1 MNGTAALLRLFARR
15 DRVILPLWVLAIG
28 LVPLLYAVSFEGLYP
43 TAADRQAFYEAT
55 AHTPAELALVGPI
68 FGDDLGAL
76 VTWRSGIL
84 LTLVPLAALLTV
96 VRHTRAEEDTGR
108 TELVGSTAIGRRA
121 GLCAAMALATT
132 GVVLTAAIAATAL
145 AASGFPVGGSVAFG
159 LSIAAVGV
167 VFVGVAA
174 VAAQVGSNA
183 RAARGYAI
191 SVLAAAFVLRA
202 VGDAGTSG
210 TSGSSGTLSWLSPI
224 GWSSQLRP
232 FADERWWVLVLP
244 AAAATVA
251 AGLAFALALRRD
263 LGAGLVAV
271 RDGKPSTSMQGVF
284 GLAWR
289 AQRGTLLAWTVGLAV
304 IAAVL
309 GSAADSVQGQ
319 LGESAAIGDALSKF
333 GGSSL
338 VDSFLATALSILGIG
353 AAAMSISSVLRV
365 HADEE
370 SSITEVVLAGS
381 VGRTRWLVSTLVF
394 ALGGPAVAMTVV
406 GFAAGV
412 PYGMSVV
419 DVRSVL
425 PGVLAGAV
433 SQLPAVWV
441 LTASGIVLFGFVP
454 RFSAAVW
461 GLLAVFVMLGQV
473 GTVVGL
479 PQLVLDLSPFTH
491 LPHLPGGAVE
501 VVPLMWLVA
510 VSAVGLVA
518 GVVAFEHRDLRG

>member
-1 MNGTAALLRLFARR
+1 MSGIFQLVRLFARR
-15 DRVILPLWVLAIG
+15 DRVAMPLWVLAIG

-43 TAADRQAFYEAT
+43 TVADRQAFYEAT
-55 AHTPAELALVGPI
+55 AQTPAELALVGPI
-68 FGDDLGAL
+68 FGADLGAL

-96 VRHTRAEEDTGR
+96 IRHTRAEEDAGR
-108 TELVGSTAIGRRA
+108 TELVGSTAVGRRD
-121 GLCAAMALATT
+121 GLCAAMALAAT
-132 GVVLTAAIAATAL
+132 GVLMTAVIAATAL
-145 AASGFPVGGSVAFG
+145 AASGFAVGGSVAFG

-174 VAAQVGSNA
+174 VAAQVGFNA

-191 SVLAAAFVLRA
+191 TVLAAAFVLRA
-202 VGDAGTSG
+202 VGDAGASG

-232 FADERWWVLVLP
+232 FADERWWVVVLP
-244 AAAATVA
+244 AVAATVA
-251 AGLAFALALRRD
+251 VGLAFTLASRRD

-271 RDGKPSTSMQGVF
+271 RDGKPTSSLQGVF

-289 AQRGTLLAWTVGLAV
+289 AQRGSLLAWTVGLGV

-319 LGESAAIGDALSKF
+319 LGGSAAIGDALSKF

-353 AAAMSISSVLRV
+353 AAAMSVSSVLQA
-365 HADEE
+365 HGDEE
-370 SSITEVVLAGS
+370 SSIAEIVLAGS
-381 VGRTRWLVSTLVF
+381 VGRTRWLVSTVVF

-406 GFAAGV
+406 GFAAGL
-412 PYGMSVV
+412 PYGMSVG
-419 DVRSVL
+419 DVGSVL
-425 PGVLAGAV
+425 PGVLAGAM
-433 SQLPAVWV
+433 SQLPAVWI

-454 RFSAAVW
+454 RFSVATW
-461 GLLAVFVMLGQV
+461 GLLAAFVMLGQV
-473 GTVVGL
+473 GTVLGL
-479 PQLVLDLSPFTH
+479 PQMVLDLSPFTH
-491 LPHLPGGAVE
+491 LPHLPGGTVS
-501 VVPLMWLVA
+501 VTPLVWLVV
-510 VSAVGLVA
+510 VSMVGLVT
-518 GVVAFEHRDLRG
+518 GIVAFEHRDLRS